1 MSRVSGRMSQV
12 AGRMLL
18 ISLYLVSCVLCPG
31 LAQAAEGVATLE
43 TLLATERYADV
54 ITEADEQLAR
64 RLPSDEERPVRYLRG
79 LALMKL
85 GRWDEASETFR
96 ALMTGRSD
104 RQTELAVLR
113 MADVMLLRGE
123 LKGAGAQ
130 YGEFLNRYP
139 QSAFRVQAYFGLAK
153 TLLKAGT
160 WDAARK
166 QLDAIR
172 TEYPESFEARWAKE
186 LLDDGLEF
194 SVQVGSFRREEFAED
209 LADGLRAKG
218 FDAYVKMYQQGNE
231 EYYRVRVGH
240 FRERAPAEAMERQLQ
255 GQGFVTRLVP

>member
-1 MSRVSGRMSQV
+1 M
-12 AGRMLL
+12 
-18 ISLYLVSCVLCPG
+18 
-31 LAQAAEGVATLE
+31 LE
-43 TLLATERYADV
+43 TLLVTERYADV
-54 ITEADEQLAR
+54 LTEADEQLAR
-64 RLPSDEERPVRYLRG
+64 WLPSDEERPVRYLRG

-96 ALMTGRSD
+96 ALVTGRSD

-130 YGEFLNRYP
+130 YGEFLDRYP
-139 QSAFRVQAYFGLAK
+139 QSAFRVQASFGLAK
-153 TLLKAGT
+153 TLLKSGA
-160 WDAARK
+160 WDAAKR

-186 LLDDGLEF
+186 MLDDGLEF
-194 SVQVGSFRREEFAED
+194 SVQVGSFRREEFAKD
-209 LADGLRAKG
+209 LAEGLRAKG
-218 FDAYVKMYQQGNE
+218 FDAYVKMYQQGGE
-231 EYYRVRVGH
+231 AYYRVRVGH
-240 FRERAPAEAMERQLQ
+240 FRGRGSAEAVERQLE